1 MRYTMTVAVVLA
13 LVFFSSPGVAF
24 ETNSARIMPT
34 GKVLLHQA
42 DKLVGEISSEAP
54 LPINTDLTCNGKCA
68 IKMDGLYLVADD
80 KASLSVDAKTGT
92 NHVALQFTRGN
103 FYFALS
109 KLPYP
114 LSLKTPEGDFSIDQ
128 ALLNASGDGGMLKGY
143 VTVDNEQTVIGV
155 FEGGSMIIST
165 EYGSS
170 QISSGKQMTIA
181 AQNTAGDPEIDPQ
194 GAASGGKDVI
204 PKTPAKAKKLSPVVI
219 GAIGAGAVGAVALAA
234 GGSGGGGSSATSP
247 SEPQ

>member
-1 MRYTMTVAVVLA
+1 
-13 LVFFSSPGVAF
+13 
-24 ETNSARIMPT
+24 MPT

-54 LPINTDLTCNGKCA
+54 LPINTDLICNGKCA

-80 KASLSVDAKTGT
+80 KARLSVDTKIDT
-92 NHVALQFTRGN
+92 NHVGLHFARGK

-114 LSLKTPEGDFSIDQ
+114 LSLRTPDGDFAIDQ
-128 ALLNASGDGGMLKGY
+128 ALLNASGDGGLLKGY
-143 VTVDNEQTVIGV
+143 VTVDNGQTAIGV
-155 FEGGSMIIST
+155 FEGGSMVVST

-170 QISSGKQMTIA
+170 MISSGKQMIIA

-194 GAASGGKDVI
+194 GTASGGKEAA
-204 PKTPAKAKKLSPVVI
+204 PNTPAKTKKLSPVTL
-219 GAIGAGAVGAVALAA
+219 GAIGAGAIGIIAIAA
-234 GGSGGGGSSATSP
+234 GSGGGSGSSAASP
-247 SEPQ
+247 SEPD